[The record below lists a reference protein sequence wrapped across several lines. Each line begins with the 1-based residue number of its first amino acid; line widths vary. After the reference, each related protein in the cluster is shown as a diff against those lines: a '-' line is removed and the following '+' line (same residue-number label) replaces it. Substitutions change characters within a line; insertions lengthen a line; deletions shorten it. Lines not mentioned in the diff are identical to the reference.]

1 MLNILYVG
9 TFPPHPGGGAISC
22 AELLRGFVR
31 CGHRVRALVPFTP
44 AAAQDGDEWAAG
56 ETQIELT
63 GFLVPYFRPDP
74 LVAVSAHYRRDER
87 RQIRE
92 RLPILLEQERPDV
105 ILIGRAIYVLDVA
118 DIAAAYAVPCVLRSA
133 GASTRGIQHGLFPRR
148 FARELLAHYRKMS
161 LIISPAVHL
170 TETLLELGCKPVK
183 TIPNAVDL
191 YTFSP
196 RPPNPALRERLGI
209 RHDDI
214 VVAHA
219 SNMKMVKRPLDI
231 VEAAAL
237 TVPLNPRLVYVIL
250 GDGPLRVAMAEACH
264 KRRLANNFRFA
275 GWVAYR
281 DVPDYINLA
290 DMVVMPSEAEGLAR
304 VYLETLACA
313 RVLIASAIPATRELI
328 VDGESGLLFRKGDIN
343 DMAAKILGAGA
354 DRALCAKIGSNGYE
368 RAKMHGIDDAVAAY
382 VATLEG
388 HAHIARSSPTR

>member
-1 MLNILYVG
+1 
-9 TFPPHPGGGAISC
+9 
-22 AELLRGFVR
+22 
-31 CGHRVRALVPFTP
+31 VRALVPFTP

-74 LVAVSAHYRRDER
+74 LVAAPAHYRRDER